1 MRAEDDVRALGNFV
15 DPVDEDRA
23 LLLQLGHDV
32 DVVNDLLADVDGG
45 TESLERLLDRDDGS
59 IDPRAVS
66 PGRSEQHPLGSVDRD
81 ILEALT
87 APRNAGHGH
96 VYRGSAH
103 RSDSTG
109 AS

>member
-1 MRAEDDVRALGNFV
+1 MRTEDDVSSLGHFV
-15 DPVDEDRA
+15 DLIDENRA
-23 LLLQLGHDV
+23 LLLELGDDM
-32 DVVNDLLADVDGG
+32 DVVNDLLTHVDGR
-45 TESLERLLDRDDGS
+45 TESLQRLLDRDHGT
-59 IDPRAVS
+59 IDAGAVS
-66 PGRSEQHPLGSVDRD
+66 PGRGKQHPLGSVDRD